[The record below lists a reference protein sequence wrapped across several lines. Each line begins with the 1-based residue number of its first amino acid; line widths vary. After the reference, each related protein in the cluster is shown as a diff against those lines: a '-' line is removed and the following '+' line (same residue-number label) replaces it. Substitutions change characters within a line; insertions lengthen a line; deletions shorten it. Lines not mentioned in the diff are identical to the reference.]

1 MPVGDLQRLEP
12 IVDSTEKVNLQIS
25 YTGCMGLEKLY
36 FSSCGEIKSIGD
48 FGNIANETLLHLN
61 LRFGHL
67 AEAIIQSNLKT

>member
-1 MPVGDLQRLEP
+1 MPIGDLQRLEP
-12 IVDSTEKVNLQIS
+12 IVDSTEKVDLQIS
-25 YTGCMGLEKLY
+25 YTGLEKLY

-67 AEAIIQSNLKT
+67 AEAIIQSNLIRT